1 MSLSAAAI
9 AERPIGD
16 STAPSNIK
24 IPPPKRTL
32 TALADQRQAPEPR

>member
-9 AERPIGD
+9 AERGIAD
-16 STAPSNIK
+16 SSTPSNIK

-32 TALADQRQAPEPR
+32 TALADQRQSPEPR